1 MKSDQISIMS
11 SSDREPSLYDQL
23 GGDRKMSLFV
33 DYFLDGVM
41 SDSELACYHAK
52 FQDSYEMELLKFKL
66 VQFFKFKLD
75 GQAHYIGKDMY
86 EVHKTLGIT
95 DKLFDKACVVFTQQ
109 LRRLKPKM
117 PVFREFIKRISDLRP
132 CIVIPLPK

>member
-1 MKSDQISIMS
+1 
-11 SSDREPSLYDQL
+11 
-23 GGDRKMSLFV
+23 
-33 DYFLDGVM
+33 
-41 SDSELACYHAK
+41 
-52 FQDSYEMELLKFKL
+52 MELLKFKL

-95 DKLFDKACVVFTQQ
+95 DYLFDKACVVFQQQ
-109 LRRLKPKM
+109 LRRVKPKM

-132 CIVIPLPK
+132 VIVIPLP